1 MIGDILSAKIQNAQ
15 QMTSDKSDLQRLNPV
30 HEKPGYSDIFASR
43 NQSSKTRYKP
53 KEELSDDYLQRLMQK
68 HTRQNF
74 LQKDIKAI
82 HLTSS
87 KEATGDMSTEF
98 AKQCYRTGMP
108 PVSKVAIND
117 SFKSNLYSLHNTN
130 LSGEQVK
137 ALGQSLR
144 FVDRKINELCFNNN
158 SIQDK
163 DFADLL
169 LSIKDA
175 EQFSGLSKIICVNN
189 NEVG

>member
-15 QMTSDKSDLQRLNPV
+15 QMSGEKSDLQRLNPV
-30 HEKPGYSDIFASR
+30 HEKPNYSDILASR

-74 LQKDIKAI
+74 LQKDIKSI
-82 HLTSS
+82 HLTSG
-87 KEATGDMSTEF
+87 KEATGDMSKEF

-117 SFKSNLYSLHNTN
+117 SFKSTLYSLHNTN

-137 ALGQSLR
+137 ALG
-144 FVDRKINELCFNNN
+144 
-158 SIQDK
+158 
-163 DFADLL
+163 
-169 LSIKDA
+169 
-175 EQFSGLSKIICVNN
+175 
-189 NEVG
+189 